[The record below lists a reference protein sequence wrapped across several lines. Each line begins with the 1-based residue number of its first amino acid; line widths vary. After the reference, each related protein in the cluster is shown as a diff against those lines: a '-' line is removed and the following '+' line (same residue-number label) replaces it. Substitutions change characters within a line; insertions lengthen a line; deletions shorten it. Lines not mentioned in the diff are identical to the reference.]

1 MKLITSIIA
10 LSIGLS
16 TVSFAAEKKAPKA
29 TPAPAAETKKAD
41 AKSAEAK
48 PADASKA
55 GKPLPVNSKVDTI
68 DAATK
73 SFTHKNADGK
83 EVKFVLSA
91 TAEIK
96 NNGADAKFEDI
107 KVGDT
112 VAGLRVKKSDTE
124 YEVTKITKFGVA
136 APRKSKAKAEG
147 DAKPEEKK
155 Q

>member
-16 TVSFAAEKKAPKA
+16 TASFAADKKAPKA
-29 TPAPAAETKKAD
+29 TPAPAAATKPAD
-41 AKSAEAK
+41 AK
-48 PADASKA
+48 PADATKA
-55 GKPLPVNSKVDTI
+55 GKPIPMNSKVDTI

-91 TAEIK
+91 TAEVK

-124 YEVTKITKFGVA
+124 YEVTKITKFGVV
-136 APRKSKAKAEG
+136 APKKKAEG
-147 DAKPEEKK
+147 EKKTEEKK
-155 Q
+155 